1 MAEKTKPKVA
11 ASMLP
16 ALPSS
21 DQEGDV
27 QLGVHGG
34 AVVLENGGHV
44 SGGFFFEKVFGVPQ
58 SPLTGPMCNHYME

>member
-1 MAEKTKPKVA
+1 VLLRNWVRIGEGHGDQE
-11 ASMLP
+11 
-16 ALPSS
+16 S